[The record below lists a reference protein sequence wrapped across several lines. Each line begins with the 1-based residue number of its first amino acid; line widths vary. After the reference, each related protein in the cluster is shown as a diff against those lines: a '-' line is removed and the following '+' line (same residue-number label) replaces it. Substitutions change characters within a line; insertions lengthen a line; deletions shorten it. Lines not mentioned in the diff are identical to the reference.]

1 MAEQAS
7 AVSATSRD
15 EGGTHRTF
23 PPALGHRPEIDGLRS
38 LAILPILLLHCGVSA
53 LAGGYIGV
61 DIFFVISGY
70 LITAIVMRE
79 VVAGSFSLVDF
90 YRRRIVRILPALV
103 VMIAVVL
110 AAGCVLLFPVELRK
124 LGQSAAATAAFG
136 SNIYF
141 YLTIDYFSSDTNP
154 LVHTWSLAVEEQ
166 FYLLYP
172 LLLIAL
178 QRAQRRSIIGL
189 FVVLSVISFAI
200 GGYLAFR
207 DPSAAFY
214 LLPSRI
220 WELLLGGLVALGAY
234 PQIRRA
240 WMREVICWGALAVI
254 LIAIVILR
262 PSSHFPVPLAIPP
275 ALGAALLIAY
285 APETRAAALLSLK
298 PLRWIG
304 LISYSLYLWHRPIIA
319 FYLLHHG
326 FDLRLADITILL
338 VLCFGAAILSYVLVE
353 RPALRRWRAGRGWA
367 PHAAALAAL
376 ALTAGAGLLIA
387 AWAPAIRTFPP
398 EVARVASFIGHD
410 RTPEGR
416 AQYGTGRCFAL
427 PYTGPN
433 DPECL
438 LPAPDRPNVMLL
450 GDSFGAQL
458 SGSLRREIGPARL
471 LQATSAGCRPLLEM
485 PGLESC
491 RRLVLHVLHDTDF
504 SKVTQVVLAARWTAA
519 DVDEVGRVVRHLKAR
534 GVDRVVVVGPA
545 VEYDAEVASTLA
557 RAMLAGDVSRLA
569 SLRRA
574 EPAEIE
580 RRMRPVAEAA
590 GAAYV
595 SHFALECP
603 DGACRFFAPDGSPI
617 HTDYSHLSPAGAD
630 IVARAIAARLHAT
643 TR

>member
-220 WELLLGGLVALGAY
+220 WELLLGGLVALGRTATRLSQRHVTEPLRLSIGLCATY
-234 PQIRRA
+234 WHFLLLA
-240 WMREVICWGALAVI
+240 WVI
-254 LIAIVILR
+254 L
-262 PSSHFPVPLAIPP
+262 F
-275 ALGAALLIAY
+275 ALLAY
-285 APETRAAALLSLK
+285 SPSLLWLYAICTA
-298 PLRWIG
+298 PLR
-304 LISYSLYLWHRPIIA
+304 
-319 FYLLHHG
+319 
-326 FDLRLADITILL
+326 
-338 VLCFGAAILSYVLVE
+338 
-353 RPALRRWRAGRGWA
+353 
-367 PHAAALAAL
+367 
-376 ALTAGAGLLIA
+376 
-387 AWAPAIRTFPP
+387 
-398 EVARVASFIGHD
+398 
-410 RTPEGR
+410 
-416 AQYGTGRCFAL
+416 
-427 PYTGPN
+427 
-433 DPECL
+433 
-438 LPAPDRPNVMLL
+438 
-450 GDSFGAQL
+450 
-458 SGSLRREIGPARL
+458 
-471 LQATSAGCRPLLEM
+471 
-485 PGLESC
+485 
-491 RRLVLHVLHDTDF
+491 
-504 SKVTQVVLAARWTAA
+504 
-519 DVDEVGRVVRHLKAR
+519 
-534 GVDRVVVVGPA
+534 
-545 VEYDAEVASTLA
+545 
-557 RAMLAGDVSRLA
+557 
-569 SLRRA
+569 
-574 EPAEIE
+574 
-580 RRMRPVAEAA
+580 
-590 GAAYV
+590 
-595 SHFALECP
+595 
-603 DGACRFFAPDGSPI
+603 
-617 HTDYSHLSPAGAD
+617 
-630 IVARAIAARLHAT
+630 
-643 TR
+643 